1 MENHFQL
8 HCWLSLLYANLTLYG
23 YYIVI
28 KLFQALK
35 TLKNQTHC
43 VFFTFV
49 VCVSIRCW
57 QFLGRL
63 KPWTIHCLN
72 LPSKNSSSRPT
83 SIKWQPVENPQ
94 AQQLQLWKTS
104 IKTLI
109 PYPLWKSE
117 FLELAI
123 IFLKVMTNVYNIVK
137 LPLQTL
143 SARLRFLNLS
153 SVLTSPISGHLLP
166 LNCSTLNSYPVTR
179 KASICMFV
187 F

>member
-1 MENHFQL
+1 M
-8 HCWLSLLYANLTLYG
+8 
-23 YYIVI
+23 
-28 KLFQALK
+28 
-35 TLKNQTHC
+35 KNQTHC
-43 VFFTFV
+43 VYFFTFV

-63 KPWTIHCLN
+63 KPWTIIHCLN
-72 LPSKNSSSRPT
+72 LPSKNSSSHPT

-94 AQQLQLWKTS
+94 AEQLQLWKTS
-104 IKTLI
+104 IKILI
-109 PYPLWKSE
+109 SYPLWKSE
-117 FLELAI
+117 FLELTI

-143 SARLRFLNLS
+143 SARVRFLNLS
-153 SVLTSPISGHLLP
+153 SVLTLSISGHSLP